1 MVMNINIG
9 EYNELTVLRE
19 VAFGLYLDDGKE
31 GLLLP
36 KRFVPEG
43 AKVDDVIRVFVYH
56 DGEGRLIATTQ
67 TPKAKAGDIAR
78 LRVVDVNNQGA
89 FLDNGLMKDLFVPN
103 SKMRDRMKIG
113 ADYLVYVYLDLETRR
128 LTATEKFDYLLS
140 NDTLTVEE
148 KDDVIMVVYRR
159 TDIGYVVIINGVH
172 TGVLHFSD
180 IFRTISVGD
189 KIKGYIKKIYEDNRI
204 DVATGTRGFGRVE
217 GEAEKILRLLK
228 ENEGFLPFHD
238 KSSPDDIYEVFG
250 MSKKAFKMAV
260 GKLYKEKRIAL
271 DDKGIRYNKD
281 HSS

>member
-1 MVMNINIG
+1 MNINIG
-9 EYNELTVLRE
+9 EYNELAVLRE

-43 AKVDDVIRVFVYH
+43 AKVGDVIRVFVYH
-56 DGEGRLIATTQ
+56 DGEDRLIATTQ
-67 TPKAKAGDIAR
+67 TPKAKVGDIAR
-78 LRVVDVNNQGA
+78 LRVVSVNNQGA

-103 SKMRDRMKIG
+103 SKIRDRMKVG

-140 NDTLTVEE
+140 NDNLTVQE

-180 IFRTISVGD
+180 IHRTIEIGE
-189 KIKGYIKKIYEDNRI
+189 KLKGFIRKIYDDNRI
-204 DVATGTRGFGRVE
+204 DVAVGTRGYARVE
-217 GEAEKILRLLK
+217 GEADKVLRMVK
-228 ENEGFLPFHD
+228 EAGGFLPYHD
-238 KSSPDDIYEVFG
+238 KSDPTEINEVFG
-250 MSKKAFKMAV
+250 MSKNAFKMAI
-260 GKLYKEKRIAL
+260 GKLFRQKSIL
-271 DDKGIRYNKD
+271 INQDGIRENQ
-281 HSS
+281 

>member
-1 MVMNINIG
+1 
-9 EYNELTVLRE
+9 
-19 VAFGLYLDDGKE
+19 LYLDDGKE

-43 AKVDDVIRVFVYH
+43 AKVGDVIRVFVYH
-56 DGEGRLIATTQ
+56 DGEDRLIATTQ
-67 TPKAKAGDIAR
+67 TPKAKVGDIAR
-78 LRVVDVNNQGA
+78 LRVVSVNNQGA

-103 SKMRDRMKIG
+103 SKIRDRMKVG

-140 NDTLTVEE
+140 NDNLTVQE

-180 IFRTISVGD
+180 IYRTISVGD
-189 KIKGYIKKIYEDNRI
+189 KIKGYIKKIYEDNLI

-228 ENEGFLPFHD
+228 EGDGFLPYHD

-250 MSKKAFKMAV
+250 ISKKAFKMAV

-271 DDKGIRYNKD
+271 DDKGIRFNKD